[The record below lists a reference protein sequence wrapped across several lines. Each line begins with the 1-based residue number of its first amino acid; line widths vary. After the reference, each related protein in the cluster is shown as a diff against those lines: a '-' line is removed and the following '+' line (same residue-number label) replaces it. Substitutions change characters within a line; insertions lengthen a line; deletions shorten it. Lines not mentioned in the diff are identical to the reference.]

1 MAPDMKKQLFSILT
15 ISLLISVCSCS
26 RDTTPVTGGAILSDL
41 IKPIEGRSRRSSSTY
56 TDKDGKPL
64 DHNKDNIRV
73 FPGQS
78 MVVLDA
84 EGPGVVTH
92 MWFTFYGP
100 GSQVWAPEG
109 SANHQEMLLK
119 ITYDGNEQPGVAVPV
134 GDFFVNCFGQ
144 RTEVISLPVL
154 VEDGDSYNSYW
165 PMPFRKS
172 IKIEIV
178 NQSKDKNINLLYWTI
193 DWIELKKLPA
203 KTPYFHALYRQE
215 YPVTVKEDGSNDY
228 TILETEGKGHYVG
241 TVLAVRNRSPKW
253 FGEGDEKIYIDGEKD
268 PSIFGTGTEDYFL
281 QAWGFRHKS
290 NTPFFGT
297 AFFDQRGI
305 GGKLAEYRWHI
316 ADPVVFN
323 KGIKVTLESK
333 GWLSPDENRERR
345 SHSWNERQDDY
356 SSVAY
361 WYQTGTPTC
370 DFNIPPA
377 EERALPS
384 IDRMVITAKSVVD
397 NKTYQSGRASWSRS
411 ADHYMNGQLLF
422 VPDNDRASVTI
433 PFTVTA
439 KEPCRLLLSVTKGPD
454 YGIWQAYL
462 NGVRV
467 GRPMDLYDETV
478 HEWEHYLLDFW
489 PDPGEYELT
498 LRPVGKDKYSD
509 GNMLGLE
516 SVRLRERRPR
526 VTEYALDKDNDWK
539 TNPILY

>member
-1 MAPDMKKQLFSILT
+1 MKKHL
-15 ISLLISVCSCS
+15 LLIITGFILLLLSSCRNESSSVI
-26 RDTTPVTGGAILSDL
+26 GGAVLSDL
-41 IKPIEGRSRRSSSTY
+41 IKPNEGRSRRSSSTY
-56 TDKDGKPL
+56 TDEEGKPI

-73 FPGQS
+73 FPGESQ
-78 MVVLDA
+78 VVLKA
-84 EGPGVVTH
+84 EGPGIVTH

-109 SANHQEMLLK
+109 SANHQEMLLRVY
-119 ITYDGNEQPGVAVPV
+119 YDGSETPGVEVPV
-134 GDFFVNCFGQ
+134 GDFFANCFGK
-144 RTEVISLPVL
+144 RTEVISMPIM

-193 DWIELKKLPA
+193 DWIELKRLPA

-215 YPVTVKEDGSNDY
+215 YPVTRKEGGNNDY
-228 TILETEGKGHYVG
+228 VILETEGKGHYVG

-253 FGEGDEKIYIDGEKD
+253 FGEGDEKIYIDGEKE

-281 QAWGFRHKS
+281 QAWGFRHIS

-297 AFFDQRGI
+297 ASFDQRGI
-305 GGKLAEYRWHI
+305 GGSLSEYRWHI
-316 ADPVVFN
+316 ADPIVFT

-333 GWLSPDENRERR
+333 GWLPPDENNERR

-377 EERALPS
+377 EERALPNL
-384 IDRMVITAKSVVD
+384 DRMVISAKGVVE
-397 NKTYQSGRASWSRS
+397 NKTYSFGKASWSKN

-422 VPDNDRASVTI
+422 VPDNDQASVTI
-433 PFTVTA
+433 PFTVEA
-439 KEPCRLLLSVTKGPD
+439 REPCRLLLSVSHGPD

-462 NGVRV
+462 NGIKV
-467 GRPMDLYDETV
+467 GRPLNLYAQDIR
-478 HEWEHYLLDFW
+478 EWEHYLLDFW

-498 LRPVGKDKYSD
+498 LKPVGTDRMAE
-509 GNMLGLE
+509 GNSLALE
-516 SVRLRERRPR
+516 AVRLRERRPR
-526 VTEYALDKDNDWK
+526 VTEYALDKENDWK

>member
-1 MAPDMKKQLFSILT
+1 MKKHL
-15 ISLLISVCSCS
+15 LLIITGIILLSLSSCRNDS
-26 RDTTPVTGGAILSDL
+26 SPVIGGAMLSDL
-41 IKPIEGRSRRSSSTY
+41 IKPNEGRSRRASSTY
-56 TDKDGKPL
+56 TDEEGKPI

-73 FPGQS
+73 FPGESQ
-78 MVVLDA
+78 VVLDA
-84 EGPGVVTH
+84 KGPGVITH

-109 SANHQEMLLK
+109 SANHQEMLMRVF
-119 ITYDGNEQPGVAVPV
+119 YDGSEKPGVEVPV
-134 GDFFVNCFGQ
+134 GDFFANCFGK
-144 RTEVISLPVL
+144 RTEVISLPII

-193 DWIELKKLPA
+193 DWIELKRLPA
-203 KTPYFHALYRQE
+203 NTPYFHALYRQE
-215 YPVTVKEDGSNDY
+215 YPVIRKEGGSNDY
-228 TILETEGKGHYVG
+228 LILETEGKGHYVG

-253 FGEGDEKIYIDGEKD
+253 FGEGDEKIYIDGEKE

-281 QAWGFRHKS
+281 QAWGFIHKS

-297 AFFDQRGI
+297 ASFDQRGI
-305 GGKLAEYRWHI
+305 GGHLSEYRWHI

-323 KGIKVTLESK
+323 KGIKVALESK
-333 GWLSPDENRERR
+333 GWLPPDENWERR

-370 DFNIPPA
+370 DFNIPTA
-377 EERALPS
+377 EGRALPNL
-384 IDRMVITAKSVVD
+384 DRIVISAKGVVE
-397 NKTYQSGRASWSRS
+397 NKTYLYGKASWSRN
-411 ADHYMNGQLLF
+411 AEHYMNGQLLF
-422 VPDNDRASVTI
+422 VPENGRASVTI
-433 PFTVTA
+433 PFTVTV
-439 KEPCRLLLSVTKGPD
+439 KEPCRLLLSVTQGPD

-462 NGVRV
+462 NGIKV
-467 GRPMDLYDETV
+467 GRPMNLYAQDT

-498 LRPVGKDKYSD
+498 LKPVGTDRMSA
-509 GNMLGLE
+509 GNSLALE
-516 SVRLRERRPR
+516 AVRLRERRPR
-526 VTEYALDKDNDWK
+526 VTEYALDKENDWK

>member
-1 MAPDMKKQLFSILT
+1 MKKHL
-15 ISLLISVCSCS
+15 LLIIAGFILLSFSSCRNQSSSVI
-26 RDTTPVTGGAILSDL
+26 GGAMLSDL
-41 IKPIEGRSRRSSSTY
+41 IKPNEGRSRRSSSTY
-56 TDKDGKPL
+56 TDEEGKPI

-73 FPGQS
+73 FPGESQ
-78 MVVLDA
+78 VVLDA

-109 SANHQEMLLK
+109 SASHQEMLLRVF
-119 ITYDGNEQPGVAVPV
+119 YDGSETPGVEVPV
-134 GDFFVNCFGQ
+134 GDFFANCFGK
-144 RTEVISLPVL
+144 RTEVISLPIM

-193 DWIELKKLPA
+193 DWIELNRLPA

-215 YPVTVKEDGSNDY
+215 YPVTRKEGGSNDY
-228 TILETEGKGHYVG
+228 VILETKGKGHYVG

-253 FGEGDEKIYIDGEKD
+253 FGEGDEKIYIDDEKD

-297 AFFDQRGI
+297 ASFDQRGI
-305 GGKLAEYRWHI
+305 GGRLSEYRWHI
-316 ADPVVFN
+316 ADPVVFT
-323 KGIKVTLESK
+323 KSIKVTLESK
-333 GWLSPDENRERR
+333 GWLPPDENRERR

-370 DFNIPPA
+370 DFNIPMA
-377 EERALPS
+377 EERALPNL
-384 IDRMVITAKSVVD
+384 DRIVISAKGVVE
-397 NKTYQSGRASWSRS
+397 NKTYRYGKASWSKN
-411 ADHYMNGQLLF
+411 AEHYMNGQLLF
-422 VPDNDRASVTI
+422 VPDNDQASVTI
-433 PFTVTA
+433 PFTVEA
-439 KEPCRLLLSVTKGPD
+439 KEPCRLLLSMTQGPD

-462 NGVRV
+462 NGIKV
-467 GRPMDLYDETV
+467 GRQMNLYSQETR
-478 HEWEHYLLDFW
+478 EWEHYLLDFW
-489 PDPGEYELT
+489 PEPGEYELT
-498 LRPVGKDKYSD
+498 LKPVGTDRMSA
-509 GNMLGLE
+509 GNSLGLE
-516 SVRLRERRPR
+516 AVRLRERRPR
-526 VTEYALDKDNDWK
+526 VTEYAFDKDN
-539 TNPILY
+539 

>member
-1 MAPDMKKQLFSILT
+1 MKKHLLLIITGFIL
-15 ISLLISVCSCS
+15 ISLTSCRNDSSSVI
-26 RDTTPVTGGAILSDL
+26 GGAMLSDL
-41 IKPIEGRSRRSSSTY
+41 IKPNEGRSRRSSSTY
-56 TDKDGKPL
+56 SDEEGKPI

-73 FPGQS
+73 FPGESQ
-78 MVVLDA
+78 VVLDA

-109 SANHQEMLLK
+109 SANHQEMLLRVF
-119 ITYDGNEQPGVAVPV
+119 YDGSEMPGVEVPV
-134 GDFFVNCFGQ
+134 GDFFANCFGK
-144 RTEVISLPVL
+144 RTEVISLPIM

-193 DWIELKKLPA
+193 DWIELNRLPA

-215 YPVTVKEDGSNDY
+215 YPVSRKEGGSNDY
-228 TILETEGKGHYVG
+228 VILETEGKGHYVG

-253 FGEGDEKIYIDGEKD
+253 FGEGDEKIYIDGEKE

-290 NTPFFGT
+290 STPFFGT
-297 AFFDQRGI
+297 ASFDQRGI
-305 GGKLAEYRWHI
+305 GGSLSEYRWHI
-316 ADPVVFN
+316 ADPVVFT

-333 GWLSPDENRERR
+333 GWLPPDENRERR

-370 DFNIPPA
+370 DFNIPTA
-377 EERALPS
+377 EERALPNL
-384 IDRMVITAKSVVD
+384 DRIVISAKGVVE
-397 NKTYQSGRASWSRS
+397 NKTYRYGKASWSKN
-411 ADHYMNGQLLF
+411 AEHYMNGQLLF
-422 VPDNDRASVTI
+422 VPDHDQASVTI
-433 PFTVTA
+433 PFTVEVR
-439 KEPCRLLLSVTKGPD
+439 EPCRLLLSVTQGPD

-462 NGVRV
+462 NGIKV
-467 GRPMDLYDETV
+467 GRPMNLYAESTL
-478 HEWEHYLLDFW
+478 EWEHYLLDFW

-498 LRPVGKDKYSD
+498 LKPVGTDRMAE
-509 GNMLGLE
+509 GNSLALE
-516 SVRLRERRPR
+516 AVRLRERRPR
-526 VTEYALDKDNDWK
+526 VTEYALDKENDWK
-539 TNPILY
+539 INPILY